1 MSPEVEDCREGPHP
15 LIECLET
22 KCFLQGAIRLGAI
35 HTHGDILLPTGKHAR
50 SLQRAC
56 SIDSGDRIGGA

>member
-22 KCFLQGAIRLGAI
+22 KCFLQGAIRLGATI
-35 HTHGDILLPTGKHAR
+35 LTATFYFRPANTHVLSYAPAVLIAGIE
-50 SLQRAC
+50 
-56 SIDSGDRIGGA
+56 